1 MCGINGFNF
10 SDVEKIKKMMSMTAS
25 RGPDANGIFKNNNI
39 TLSHNRLSIIDLSRE
54 ANQPFTD
61 DYLTITFN
69 GEIYNYKELK
79 EKLILKGHKF
89 KTNSDT
95 EVIVKLYKEY
105 EDKSFNMLS
114 GIFAIAIW
122 DENYQKLK
130 LIRDIVGV
138 KPLYYYHNVNEKKFY
153 FSSLIKPIIKN
164 KDNNGLNEKAL
175 NQYANFWHNDLSETI
190 FKDIHKVQPGELITF
205 HKNKID
211 KKKILNFNFA
221 YNVTNPK
228 TEIER
233 IFSKQFV
240 SDVPVALSL
249 SGGVDSN
256 LIFSIMSKKLNK
268 KFKTYSVGFKNGSN
282 FDADTAE
289 NNSKLLNFENE
300 RVDISS
306 SDFIENIEKI
316 VEIMEEPVGNQ
327 NSIANYILS
336 KRINEKVL
344 FTGDG
349 GDEIFT
355 GYDKYKSIYLLS
367 NFKKLGFIKN
377 LNFFSKKNSDR
388 LKFNKSKEY
397 YLSFSE
403 ANLMNDQKDY
413 INKFSKITSQDLN
426 FYHDIKN
433 EDHVLNNVMFMDL
446 QTWIQNDSLARN
458 DKLFMDSGIEV
469 RVPFLDHKII
479 EKFLFMSEH
488 KKINFFKSNKPFIR
502 KLFGK
507 ELTNLTRKK
516 QGFNSPLLVGYK
528 MNFLILQKKFLV
540 KNIIMLKNI

>member
-1 MCGINGFNF
+1 MEG
-10 SDVEKIKKMMSMTAS
+10 
-25 RGPDANGIFKNNNI
+25 
-39 TLSHNRLSIIDLSRE
+39 
-54 ANQPFTD
+54 
-61 DYLTITFN
+61 
-69 GEIYNYKELK
+69 
-79 EKLILKGHKF
+79 
-89 KTNSDT
+89 
-95 EVIVKLYKEY
+95 
-105 EDKSFNMLS
+105 
-114 GIFAIAIW
+114 
-122 DENYQKLK
+122 
-130 LIRDIVGV
+130 
-138 KPLYYYHNVNEKKFY
+138 
-153 FSSLIKPIIKN
+153 
-164 KDNNGLNEKAL
+164 AL

-190 FKDIHKVQPGELITF
+190 FKDVHKVQPGELITF

-211 KKKILNFNFA
+211 KKKILNFNFV

-388 LKFNKSKEY
+388 LKF
-397 YLSFSE
+397 L
-403 ANLMNDQKDY
+403 
-413 INKFSKITSQDLN
+413 
-426 FYHDIKN
+426 
-433 EDHVLNNVMFMDL
+433 
-446 QTWIQNDSLARN
+446 W
-458 DKLFMDSGIEV
+458 
-469 RVPFLDHKII
+469 
-479 EKFLFMSEH
+479 
-488 KKINFFKSNKPFIR
+488 
-502 KLFGK
+502 FG
-507 ELTNLTRKK
+507 
-516 QGFNSPLLVGYK
+516 FW
-528 MNFLILQKKFLV
+528 
-540 KNIIMLKNI
+540 